1 MNRTDI
7 LVIWEDRAL
16 ISAGVASMGTFPL
29 GTIALLV
36 IPIFAP
42 IPKAYAQSSGRVR
55 NPKPAPTEALRTARS
70 EVRQSPPS
78 PGNPTPSSLPLP
90 CEGRGPG
97 G

>member
-29 GTIALLV
+29 GAIAVLV

-42 IPKAYAQSSGRVR
+42 IPKAYAQLFSRVR
-55 NPKPAPTEALRTARS
+55 NPRRHRHRRGLTRKPLR
-70 EVRQSPPS
+70 ECGQ
-78 PGNPTPSSLPLP
+78 PL
-90 CEGRGPG
+90 R
-97 G
+97 